1 MLLDVSRTIVPTLM
15 TTSLTP
21 ETIRAEVARFW
32 NAFTSKS
39 AETLEEL
46 YAHESSCFGSASQR
60 PEPGRLAATRR
71 QREYFAPAAIL
82 RSQLGMVDVIMLGEA
97 SGVASYTFQFHATK
111 VSSAGGRAME
121 EHITHGRATQV
132 FSLDQDGV
140 LRIVHEH
147 FSLPQ

>member
-1 MLLDVSRTIVPTLM
+1 MPTLI

-39 AETLEEL
+39 ADVLENL
-46 YAHESSCFGSASQR
+46 YAHESTCFGSASHR
-60 PEPGRLAATRR
+60 SEPGRLAATRR
-71 QREYFAPAAIL
+71 QREYFAPAAML
-82 RSQLGMVDVIMLGEA
+82 RSQLGHVDVVMLGESSA
-97 SGVASYTFQFHATK
+97 VASYTFQFHATK
-111 VSSAGGRAME
+111 VTSAGSRATE

>member
-1 MLLDVSRTIVPTLM
+1 M

-39 AETLEEL
+39 AEILEDL
-46 YAHESSCFGSASQR
+46 YAHESTCFGPSSNR

-71 QREYFAPAAIL
+71 QREYFAPAAML
-82 RSQLGMVDVIMLGEA
+82 RSQVGHVDVIMLGET

-111 VSSAGGRAME
+111 VTPAGGRAKE
-121 EHITHGRATQV
+121 EHIAQGRATQV

>member
-1 MLLDVSRTIVPTLM
+1 MPRLT

-39 AETLEEL
+39 ADVLEEL

-60 PEPGRLAATRR
+60 SEPGRLAATRR
-71 QREYFAPAAIL
+71 QREYFAPAASL
-82 RSQLGMVDVIMLGEA
+82 RSQVGHVEVVMLGDTA
-97 SGVASYTFQFHATK
+97 AVASYTFQFHATK
-111 VSSAGGRAME
+111 VSTAGSKATE
-121 EHITHGRATQV
+121 EHIANGRATQV

-140 LRIVHEH
+140 LQIIHEH